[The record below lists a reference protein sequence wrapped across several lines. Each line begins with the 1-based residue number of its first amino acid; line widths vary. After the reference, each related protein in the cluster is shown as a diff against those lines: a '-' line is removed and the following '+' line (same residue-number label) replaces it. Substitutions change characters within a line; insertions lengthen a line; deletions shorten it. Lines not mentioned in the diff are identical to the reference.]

1 MIDFNLPTDY
11 DHMDYDT
18 FYDTCR
24 GCTGCPLSETR
35 TQVVVGVGAKFRIT

>member
-24 GCTGCPLSETR
+24 GCTGYPLSETER
-35 TQVVVGVGAKFRIT
+35 KWWWVKSSE